1 MKTMRYLTI
10 TDVFIKRNKINGRII
25 DINKLKENI
34 SDYRIW
40 LEKTHRRDKIE
51 NYEEFLQVH

>member
-1 MKTMRYLTI
+1 MRCLTI

-34 SDYRIW
+34 SHYRMW
-40 LEKTHRRDKIE
+40 LEQTHRRDKIE
-51 NYEEFLQVH
+51 NYEEFLHVQ